1 MSSVVDVCS
10 SCLILLFQAIA
21 WVPQRGNNNAVEL
34 PSTLPKDDYLL
45 KDLEPLGWIKTQALE
60 LNHLSPTD
68 VSTQGKLMADHPEW
82 GSSSICITA
91 AFTPGSVSLSAHSL
105 SVAGFEW
112 GRKNQDTSPNPP
124 VSLRD
129 VFFFRL
135 SKFTQLLPQGFNPNM
150 SERVQ
155 LLLSDRILGMT
166 LVPEGKV
173 WNYGIGLTQLWS
185 PNLGYSMTL
194 DTPLLFW
201 AEEHRPATF
210 LTVRTLPTI
219 YTEELSVLINFL
231 YSSRILSRAMTVRT
245 WKIAL
250 LDVSFSLMLWL

>member
-1 MSSVVDVCS
+1 
-10 SCLILLFQAIA
+10 
-21 WVPQRGNNNAVEL
+21 
-34 PSTLPKDDYLL
+34 
-45 KDLEPLGWIKTQALE
+45 
-60 LNHLSPTD
+60 
-68 VSTQGKLMADHPEW
+68 
-82 GSSSICITA
+82 
-91 AFTPGSVSLSAHSL
+91 
-105 SVAGFEW
+105 
-112 GRKNQDTSPNPP
+112 
-124 VSLRD
+124 
-129 VFFFRL
+129 
-135 SKFTQLLPQGFNPNM
+135 M